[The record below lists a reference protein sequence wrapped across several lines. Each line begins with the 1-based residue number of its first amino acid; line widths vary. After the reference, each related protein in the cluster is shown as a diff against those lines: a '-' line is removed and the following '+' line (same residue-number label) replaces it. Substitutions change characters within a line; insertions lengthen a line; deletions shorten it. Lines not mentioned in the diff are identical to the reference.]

1 MKKIYL
7 TVLLLGVCFYNY
19 AQTTLDFQTG
29 PTGQNL
35 NWADVAGG
43 VFSGYV
49 ANPSSTGINTSTTVA
64 SVLARSAANGGA
76 DFALIN
82 AFNYGS
88 ITFSASNCIV
98 RMMVYK
104 STTADVRLK
113 FEGGTTPSQTG
124 EISANYTTA
133 NTWQEL
139 TFDFT
144 AEIGRTYA
152 SLTVLPDFTFAP
164 RPADVT
170 IYFDNISFNNVST
183 LPLNLISFNAN
194 MVNNENLLEWKTA
207 SEINFNKFEIE
218 KSVDGKVFNKIG
230 SVVGGK
236 SNYYFKDRNI
246 SFSKTS
252 YYRLQMIDNDGSTV
266 TSKIVAVNQI
276 TNDNLSL
283 SVYPNPASSDL
294 NINFSTDIASKA
306 NIMVYDST
314 GKLVTN
320 QNHDCQV
327 GSNSIKLNT
336 LNFKSGN
343 YILSLTQDNK
353 VLKTQKFIINN

>member
-1 MKKIYL
+1 MKL
-7 TVLLLGVCFYNY
+7 TFTILTLCFLNTF
-19 AQTTLDFQTG
+19 AFSQSTLNFETS
-29 PTGQNL
+29 PTGQYL

-49 ANPSSTGINTSTTVA
+49 ANPSSSGINTSTTVA

-88 ITFSASNCIV
+88 ITFSSSNCIV

-113 FEGGTTPSQTG
+113 FEGGTTPSQSG

-152 SLTVLPDFTFAP
+152 SLTVLPDFTAAP

-183 LPLNLISFNAN
+183 LPLNLISFNAST
-194 MVNNENLLEWKTA
+194 VNNENLLVWKTA
-207 SEINFNKFEIE
+207 SEENFNRFEIE
-218 KSVDGKVFNKIG
+218 KSTDGNVFNKIG
-230 SVVGGK
+230 TVLGGK
-236 SNYYFKDRNI
+236 ANYSYKDQDV

-252 YYRLQMIDNDGSTV
+252 YYRLQMVDNDGTAV
-266 TSKIVAVNQI
+266 TSKIVAVN
-276 TNDNLSL
+276 NNANASNNFSL
-283 SVYPNPASSDL
+283 YPNPASTDL
-294 NINFSTDIASKA
+294 NISFSTENASTA
-306 NIMVYDST
+306 NILVYDFT
-314 GKLVTN
+314 GKLVSTI
-320 QNHDCQV
+320 DYKCQI
-327 GSNSIKLNT
+327 GSNNIKLNT
-336 LNFKSGN
+336 LNFKSGS
-343 YILSLTQDNK
+343 YILSLKQDNK